1 MLNRNRL
8 SEFNFRERFDRV
20 LPPDDELT
28 YDIWLEMMGGIAPG
42 AGGYSERY
50 HMEVHGPHSV
60 NGPSAPRPVESAG
73 IERVENDRS
82 PLEIPTDEVSIS
94 PAARMLEQLV
104 NDPDIR
110 AKRSRRFA
118 PRSMRASTK
127 LPRNCGS
134 LSTACSPVSI
144 RRKADVCSNCC
155 GNRPSPRR

>member
-8 SEFNFRERFDRV
+8 SEFNFCERFDRV
-20 LPPDDELT
+20 LPPDDELA

-42 AGGYSERY
+42 AGGYSETY

-104 NDPDIR
+104 NDPEIR
-110 AKRSRRFA
+110 AEKISQIRTAIDAGEYETPEKLRIALDRLL
-118 PRSMRASTK
+118 ASI
-127 LPRNCGS
+127 N
-134 LSTACSPVSI
+134 
-144 RRKADVCSNCC
+144 
-155 GNRPSPRR
+155 PSQS

>member
-8 SEFNFRERFDRV
+8 PEFNFRERFDRV

-104 NDPDIR
+104 NDPEIR
-110 AKRSRRFA
+110 AEKISQIRTAIDAGEYETPEKLRIALDRLL
-118 PRSMRASTK
+118 ASI
-127 LPRNCGS
+127 N
-134 LSTACSPVSI
+134 
-144 RRKADVCSNCC
+144 
-155 GNRPSPRR
+155 PSQS